1 MIATSLDLPSN
12 RDSHMNGDDRP
23 SMQGWAIASQIS
35 SALVGP
41 VVLGVLL
48 DYQLGWTPWATLVG
62 IGLGLFGCMF
72 VLIRMKNRSE
82 R

>member
-1 MIATSLDLPSN
+1 M
-12 RDSHMNGDDRP
+12 DSDDRP
-23 SMQGWAIASQIS
+23 RMQGWAIASQIT

-48 DYQLGWTPWATLVG
+48 DSQLGWIPWATLSG

-82 R
+82 Q